1 MNVVKEIERLNA
13 AELFRDIK
21 ESASW
26 HSQYKDSAYVFV
38 GGIPYQLT
46 EGDLIAVFSQYGEIV
61 DLNLVRDK
69 QSGKSKGFAFIA
81 FEDQR
86 STTLTVDNF
95 NGIKI
100 LNRTLRVD
108 HVAKYRGPK
117 KDDDFDEE
125 EETKRKLQILPP
137 HLRPKEQK
145 PDEGDSSSS
154 ESEMDE
160 ARRIAEELDKEDPM
174 RAYLA
179 RKAAKK
185 AKKEAKKAKKEK
197 KKKHKE
203 KGAGESINEEQ
214 ERDPRSETV
223 RRKRHVDSD
232 DDRPP
237 RRDER
242 STRRSVSP
250 YERGVERSYRDRR
263 SERYEMHETAQRKD
277 FDNGRDH
284 SKERGMKESR
294 FERRDGR
301 NDENLSR
308 RSGTDDSRR
317 ERSRHHDRQYS
328 RSRSRERS
336 RESHRQ
342 RDGDRYSGQR

>member
-21 ESASW
+21 DSASW

-38 GGIPYQLT
+38 GGIPYELT

-69 QSGKSKGFAFIA
+69 QSGKSKGFAFVA

-86 STTLTVDNF
+86 STTLAVDNF

-100 LNRTLRVD
+100 LNRTIRVD

-125 EETKRKLQILPP
+125 EEKKRKLHILPP
-137 HLRPKEQK
+137 HLRPKEPK
-145 PDEGDSSSS
+145 PDGADSSSS

-197 KKKHKE
+197 KKKRKE
-203 KGAGESINEEQ
+203 RGEAESINEEQ
-214 ERDPRSETV
+214 GRESRTEPE

-232 DDRPP
+232 DDRPS
-237 RRDER
+237 RRDQR
-242 STRRSVSP
+242 STRRGVSP
-250 YERGVERSYRDRR
+250 YERGVEQSYRDRHR
-263 SERYEMHETAQRKD
+263 EGYDIHDTAQRKD
-277 FDNGRDH
+277 FDKGRDH
-284 SKERGMKESR
+284 SKERGMKELR
-294 FERRDGR
+294 VERRDGR
-301 NDENLSR
+301 GDDLSR
-308 RSGTDDSRR
+308 RRRTDDSRR
-317 ERSRHHDRQYS
+317 ERSRHYDRQYS
-328 RSRSRERS
+328 PSRSRERS
-336 RESHRQ
+336 RESYRQ
-342 RDGDRYSGQR
+342 RDGDRYSGRR